1 MNMDDVLKD
10 ILKHEMEITNIN
22 KKIQGI
28 TSSVQTS
35 EGKIQQY
42 QQVISKAENDLK
54 EFEHIQM
61 LVT

>member
-42 QQVISKAENDLK
+42 
-54 EFEHIQM
+54 
-61 LVT
+61 